1 MKKYIAPESSCV
13 ELANESLLAAS
24 PITPGVET
32 GNTIVDECTDAD
44 QLANKGGWSSE
55 AWTK

>member
-13 ELANESLLAAS
+13 ELTNESLLAAS
-24 PITPGVET
+24 NPGVET
-32 GNTIVDECTDAD
+32 GNTVVDEYTDAD